1 MVRSH
6 QAGVPEIRCAGEAV
20 NEDIDLQ
27 RQRTLVKAFGAALER
42 EHGRVECFETHI
54 SWVLVAEE
62 FAYKFKKALRF
73 DFLDFSTL
81 EARQFYCREEVRL
94 NRRLA
99 PALYLGVLDIG
110 GTAEH
115 PLPGQGEAIDYCV
128 QMRAF
133 PQDAL
138 WTSRLRENLLT
149 GEEIDDLAC
158 RVGQF
163 HLAAPSAP
171 ADSCWGDAAQL
182 RQVAN
187 DNFVQIAASTHGA
200 ADDVQERVMQLL
212 LRLEAL
218 FAMRKRG
225 GFVREGHGDLHGGN
239 IVTLD
244 GKAQAFDCIEFNEGL
259 RWIDVINDIAFIYMD
274 LRFRGR
280 GDLAARCL
288 NRYLETTGDY
298 EGVRLLRYYQV
309 QRALVRSKI
318 ALLHAAQ
325 AGISRQEAVV
335 HEDEG
340 MRYLDY
346 AARELAAAP
355 AAIMITH
362 GFSGSGKSVF
372 ARHVVECAG
381 AVQLRSDVER
391 KRLHGALPFSAPDH
405 PTADGLYSEEATK
418 RTYGRLL
425 ELAHTLALEGV
436 PVVVDAAF
444 LKQPQRRQ
452 FMELADELNVPF
464 AIFDLRASEATM
476 RSRVA
481 KRKAQAMDASD
492 AGVEVLLHQLHH
504 HDPLSDDELRFTVPV
519 DAESGIGLADVRS
532 LCARIGVGR

>member
-1 MVRSH
+1 MN
-6 QAGVPEIRCAGEAV
+6 QDAE
-20 NEDIDLQ
+20 LQ
-27 RQRTLVKAFGAALER
+27 RQRTLVKAFAAKLER

-54 SWVLVAEE
+54 SWVLVAGE

-81 EARQFYCREEVRL
+81 EARQFYCQEEVRL

-99 PALYLGVLDIG
+99 PSLYLGVLAVGD
-110 GTAEH
+110 AMEH
-115 PLPGQGEAIDYCV
+115 TLPGQDDAIDYCV
-128 QMRAF
+128 QMRSF
-133 PQDAL
+133 PQYAL

-163 HLAAPSAP
+163 HLATPRAA
-171 ADSCWGDAAQL
+171 ADTCWGDAAQL

-200 ADDVQERVMQLL
+200 ANDVQDRVMQLL
-212 LRLEAL
+212 LRLEGM
-218 FAMRKRG
+218 FAARKCG

-239 IVTLD
+239 IVTLE
-244 GKAQAFDCIEFNEGL
+244 GKAQAFDCIEFNESL

-298 EGVRLLRYYQV
+298 EGIRLLRYYQV

-325 AGISRQEAVV
+325 AGIPREEADT
-335 HEDEG
+335 HEGEG

-346 AARELAAAP
+346 ASRELAFAP

-372 ARHVVECAG
+372 ARHVVECTG

-391 KRLHGALPFSAPDH
+391 KRLHGTLPPAAPDH
-405 PTADGLYSEEATK
+405 PLAGGLYGEEMTR
-418 RTYGRLL
+418 RTYARLL
-425 ELAHTLALEGV
+425 EVARMVLLEGV
-436 PVVVDAAF
+436 SVVVDAAF
-444 LKQPQRRQ
+444 LKQSQRRQ
-452 FMELADELNVPF
+452 FMRLADELNVPF

-481 KRKAQAMDASD
+481 QRQAQAMDASD
-492 AGVEVLLHQLHH
+492 AGEEVLLHQLHH
-504 HDPLSDDELRFTVPV
+504 HDPLSDEELRLAVAV
-519 DAESGIGLADVRS
+519 DTESDIGLAEVRS
-532 LCARIGVGR
+532 LCAHIGVGR